1 MKKYLLLALALVL
14 CVGCSSNKSKETPE
28 HMSEEAYSY
37 GKEALAIID
46 KYLDSG
52 TGREDTIDELN
63 KIHDNIIYD
72 KEAEED
78 FYKDFS
84 LQVNISALSQKLNS
98 FGTAGWISGGNT
110 TLANQDLTNSL
121 DDIEELR
128 NELAKLLETSSE

>member
-1 MKKYLLLALALVL
+1 MKKYLLLALVL
-14 CVGCSSNKSKETPE
+14 LLCAGCSNKSKEIPE

-52 TGREDTIDELN
+52 TGREDIIDELN

-72 KEAEED
+72 KEAEGD

-84 LQVNISALSQKLNS
+84 LQVKISALSQKLNS
-98 FGTAGWISGGNT
+98 FGTAGWRSSGNT
-110 TLANQDLTNSL
+110 ALANQDLINAL